1 MAPAGYTLEV
11 DEDGICLLRSPWDA
25 ALKRAI
31 RAIPGRWWD
40 EDEHAWSIRLTPDR
54 AESVARLLRAFPVFA
69 ASPAAIDT
77 LDALRDRRNL
87 RKPMVEGVT
96 PDEEVGYCL
105 SFCDDWVHPVLDE
118 LRHFFRPR
126 PHPEIGRLSVAVT
139 DETRNPLLTLIERNG
154 VGLHIRARQRL
165 APEPAVGSTRRFA
178 ITGLPQRS
186 SWRGWVSTTMTDDLP
201 YFVFATRG
209 GIPPQELY
217 DAGGVRQM
225 GEVALVPMDG
235 RRKPHMEELLAHNRQ
250 MLADPRVYLCL
261 DYLSEARPDDPP
273 PPAVVTI
280 EHDAETGTY
289 EFVVKVLWDDSAVES
304 LTLLPESRPLRARP
318 DGEGG
323 AAEGEGGA
331 IVADASTVPAVDA
344 LVREHLLGID
354 EEAQRLLEE
363 LMAEHAHGEELVALS
378 RAHSADFVPP
388 PGLHGKLMPFQTAGV
403 VYALRQKRTFIADEQ
418 GLGKTIQ
425 ALTAIEAAEAYPAI
439 VVCPASLKLNWLRE
453 CARWLPGRRAE
464 PLSGRRG
471 PLPLADIV
479 VVNYDVLDAR
489 ADSLAELEPGAI
501 VFDES
506 HYVKNPKAN
515 RTKAAID
522 LSARL
527 PEDALRL
534 ALTGTP
540 LVNRPRELV
549 PQLRALGR
557 LGDFGSG
564 ASFERR
570 FDGQVARERLHW
582 HLRSTCYVRRRK
594 DEVLTQLPPKRR
606 ITVPVPLANEHE
618 YRHLEEDLVDWLRQ
632 EVVDP
637 NQLAEKID
645 SALRAEAL
653 VKLNALRHVAARGKL
668 HAAIEWVKTF
678 LESGERLVVFAHHRD
693 IQGELVHM
701 FPRAARI
708 LGSDSVEERQRNV
721 ELFQKK
727 RGGASLCIC
736 SLEAASH
743 GFTLTASANVAFLEL
758 GWTPAKHDQAEDRV
772 HRIGQDRH
780 VTAWYLL
787 AADTIDERIAALID
801 YKRAVVGSVTD
812 GSAGS
817 EATVIDRLLVDLAT
831 ESRGLRRAA

>member
-1 MAPAGYTLEV
+1 MDDAEYGFEV
-11 DEDGICLLRSPWDA
+11 DGDGICLLRSPWDP
-25 ALKRAI
+25 ALRRAI
-31 RAIPGRWWD
+31 RAIPGRFWD
-40 EDEHAWSIRLTPDR
+40 EDEHGWTIRLTPDR
-54 AESVARLLRAFPVFA
+54 AESVARLLRSFPVFEA
-69 ASPAAIDT
+69 GPGAME
-77 LDALRDRRNL
+77 ALETFRDRRNL
-87 RKPMVEGVT
+87 RKPMIEGVT
-96 PDEEVGYCL
+96 PDEEYCL
-105 SFCDDWVHPVLDE
+105 SLCDDWVHPVLDE
-118 LRHFFRPR
+118 MRRFFRPR
-126 PHPEIGRLSVAVT
+126 PHPEIGRLSVPVT
-139 DETRNPLLTLIERNG
+139 DDTRNPLLTLIERNG
-154 VGLHIRARQRL
+154 VGLNIRARQRL
-165 APEPAVGSTRRFA
+165 SPAPATSATRRA
-178 ITGLPQRS
+178 AVTGLPQRS
-186 SWRGWVSTTMTDDLP
+186 NWRGWVSTTITDYRP

-235 RRKPHMEELLAHNRQ
+235 RRKPHVETLLARNRQ
-250 MLADPRVYLCL
+250 MLADPRVYGCL
-261 DYLSEARPDDPP
+261 DHLSEDRPDDPP
-273 PPAVVTI
+273 PPAIVTI
-280 EHDAETGTY
+280 VRDPETGTR
-289 EFVVKVLWDDSAVES
+289 EFVVQVLWDDAAVDS
-304 LTLLPESRPLRARP
+304 LRLLPESRSLRGP
-318 DGEGG
+318 GSGDSDGE

-331 IVADASTVPAVDA
+331 VVADASTIPAFDA
-344 LVREHLLGID
+344 LVREHRLGID
-354 EEAQRLLEE
+354 EEAQRLLDE
-363 LMAEHAHGEELVALS
+363 LLAEHAEGEELVALS
-378 RAHSADFVPP
+378 RAHEAEFEPP
-388 PGLHGKLMPFQTAGV
+388 PGLHGKLMPFQTAGI

-418 GLGKTIQ
+418 GLGKTLQ
-425 ALTAIEAAEAYPAI
+425 ALTAIESADAYPAV

-453 CARWLPGRRAE
+453 VARWLPGRRAE

-471 PLPLADIV
+471 PLPMAEII
-479 VVNYDVLDAR
+479 VVNYDVLEAR
-489 ADSLAELEPGAI
+489 ADALADLEPGAL
-501 VFDES
+501 VLDES

-570 FDGQVARERLHW
+570 FEGQLARERLHW

-606 ITVPVPLANEHE
+606 ITVPMPLSNEPE
-618 YRHLEEDLVDWLRQ
+618 YRHLEEDLVDWLRHA
-632 EVVDP
+632 VLDP
-637 NQLAEKID
+637 HQLAEKID

-668 HAAIEWVKTF
+668 HAATEWIKTF

-693 IQGELVHM
+693 IQNELVHA
-701 FPRAARI
+701 FPRGARI

-721 ELFQKK
+721 ELFQKPK
-727 RGGASLCIC
+727 GGASICIC
-736 SLEAASH
+736 SLEVASH
-743 GFTLTASANVAFLEL
+743 GFTLTAAASVAFLEL

-817 EATVIDRLLVDLAT
+817 EATVIDRLLIDLAE
-831 ESRGLRRAA
+831 ESSGLRAA

>member
-1 MAPAGYTLEV
+1 MDQRDYAFEV
-11 DEDGICLLRSPWDA
+11 DEDGVAVLRSPWDA
-25 ALKRAI
+25 ALRRAI
-31 RAIPGRWWD
+31 RAIPGRFWD
-40 EDEHAWSIRLTPDR
+40 EDLHAWTIRLTPDR
-54 AESVARLLRAFPVFA
+54 AESIARLLRSFPVFEA
-69 ASPAAIDT
+69 APGS
-77 LDALRDRRNL
+77 LDALEAVRDRRNL
-87 RKPMVEGVT
+87 RKPMIEGVT
-96 PDEEVGYCL
+96 PDEEYSL

-118 LRHFFRPR
+118 VRRFLRPR
-126 PHPEIGRLSVAVT
+126 PHPEIGRLSVPVT

-154 VGLHIRARQRL
+154 VGLHMRARQRL
-165 APEPAVGSTRRFA
+165 QPAPAAGATRRA
-178 ITGLPQRS
+178 AGTGLPTRT
-186 SWRGWVSTTMTDDLP
+186 SWRGWVSTAVTDGEP
-201 YFVFATRG
+201 SFVFATRG

-235 RRKPHMEELLAHNRQ
+235 RRKPHVENLLARNRQ
-250 MLADPRVYLCL
+250 MLADPRVYGCL
-261 DYLSEARPDDPP
+261 DHLSEDRPDDPP

-280 EHDAETGTY
+280 VRDPETGVQ
-289 EFVVKVLWDDSAVES
+289 EFVVQVLWDDSAIES
-304 LTLLPESRPLRARP
+304 LTLLPESRTLRSRP
-318 DGEGG
+318 GLGDENEV
-323 AAEGEGGA
+323 EGEGGA
-331 IVADASTVPAVDA
+331 VVADASTVASLDA
-344 LVREHLLGID
+344 LVREHKLGVD
-354 EEAQRLLEE
+354 EEAQRLLDE
-363 LMAEHAHGEELVALS
+363 LLAEHAEGEKLVALS
-378 RAHSADFVPP
+378 RAHSAPFDPP
-388 PGLHGKLMPFQTAGV
+388 PGLHGTLMPFQTAGV
-403 VYALRQKRTFIADEQ
+403 VYALRRRRTFIADEQ
-418 GLGKTIQ
+418 GLGKTVQ
-425 ALTAIEAAEAYPAI
+425 ALAAIEAAEAYPAV

-453 CARWLPGRRAE
+453 CTRWLPGRRAE

-471 PLPLADIV
+471 PLPLAEII

-489 ADSLAELEPGAI
+489 ADALADLEPQAI

-527 PEDALRL
+527 PEQALRL

-570 FDGQVARERLHW
+570 FEGQEARERLHW

-594 DEVLTQLPPKRR
+594 EEVLTQLPPKRR

-618 YRHLEEDLVDWLRQ
+618 YRHLEEDLVDWLRH
-632 EVVDP
+632 EVHDP
-637 NQLAEKID
+637 RQLADRID

-668 HAAIEWVKTF
+668 HAAIEWIKTF
-678 LESGERLVVFAHHRD
+678 LESRERLVVFAHHRD
-693 IQGELVHM
+693 IQAELVAM

-721 ELFQKK
+721 ELFQKA

-743 GFTLTASANVAFLEL
+743 GFTLTAAASVAFLEL

-817 EATVIDRLLVDLAT
+817 EATVIDRLLVDLAN
-831 ESRGLRRAA
+831 ESRPLDRAA

>member
-1 MAPAGYTLEV
+1 MKTAGYTLEV
-11 DEDGICLLRSPWDA
+11 DEDGICLLRSPWDP
-25 ALKRAI
+25 ALRRAI
-31 RAIPGRWWD
+31 RAIPGRYWD
-40 EDEHAWSIRLTPDR
+40 EDEHAWTIRLTPDR
-54 AESVARLLRAFPVFA
+54 AESIARLMRAFPQFE
-69 ASPAAIDT
+69 ASGDAIDAI
-77 LDALRDRRNL
+77 DAFRDRRNL

-96 PDEEVGYCL
+96 PDDEIGFCL

-118 LRHFFRPR
+118 LRRFFRPR
-126 PHPEIGRLSVAVT
+126 PHPEIGRLSVPVT
-139 DETRNPLLTLIERNG
+139 DETRNPLLTLIERNN

-165 APEPAVGSTRRFA
+165 APEPAVGSTRRA
-178 ITGLPQRS
+178 SVLGLPQRS
-186 SWRGWVSTTMTDDLP
+186 NWRGWVSTTITDDLP

-235 RRKPHMEELLAHNRQ
+235 RRKPHVEELLTRNRQ

-261 DYLSEARPDDPP
+261 EYLSEDRPDDPP

-280 EHDAETGTY
+280 EHNPVTGSY
-289 EFVVKVLWDDSAVES
+289 EFVVKVLWDDSAVDS
-304 LTLLPESRPLRARP
+304 LTLLPESRPLRVRD

-323 AAEGEGGA
+323 DAEGEGGA
-331 IVADASTVPAVDA
+331 VVADASTVTAVDA
-344 LVREHLLGID
+344 LVRAHRLGID
-354 EEAQRLLEE
+354 DEAQRLLDE
-363 LMAEHAHGEELVALS
+363 LMTEHAQGEELVALS
-378 RAHSADFVPP
+378 RAHSADFEPP

-403 VYALRQKRTFIADEQ
+403 VYALRQRRTFIADEQ
-418 GLGKTIQ
+418 GLGKTVQ
-425 ALTAIEAAEAYPAI
+425 ALAAIEADDAYPAV

-489 ADSLAELEPGAI
+489 ADALADLEPGAI

-527 PEDALRL
+527 PQDALRL

-549 PQLRALGR
+549 PQLRVLGR

-570 FDGQVARERLHW
+570 FEGQVARERLHW

-618 YRHLEEDLVDWLRQ
+618 YRHLEDDLVDWLRH
-632 EVVDP
+632 EVLDSR
-637 NQLAEKID
+637 QLAEKID

-668 HAAIEWVKTF
+668 HAAIEWIKTF

-693 IQGELVHM
+693 IQDELVQM

-721 ELFQKK
+721 ELFQRK

-787 AADTIDERIAALID
+787 AAETIDERIAALID

-817 EATVIDRLLVDLAT
+817 EATVIDRLLVDLAS
-831 ESRGLRRAA
+831 ESRSLRRAA